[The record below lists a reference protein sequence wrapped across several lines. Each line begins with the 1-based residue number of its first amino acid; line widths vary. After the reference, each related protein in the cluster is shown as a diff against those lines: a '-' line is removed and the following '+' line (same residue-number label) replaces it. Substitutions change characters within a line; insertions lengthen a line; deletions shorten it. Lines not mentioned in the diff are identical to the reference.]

1 MNRKKL
7 AAVLC
12 VAAIGIAVAAT
23 AGAAS
28 QDVPGVTPTTIT
40 LGGTFPFTG
49 PASLYATIPAAEN
62 AYYSWVNNHGQV
74 HGRDINTIFYDD
86 QYNPGLTVPKVKQ
99 LVLQDHVFAI
109 VGSLGT
115 APALSTW
122 AFLNQQNVP
131 QALLATGDSY
141 WGACMSTSAFVPKPY
156 CATPKPWTTGWQP
169 DYPSEARLYAG
180 QILSTIAN
188 PHIGILYQND
198 AYGQNYKAAFRKKL
212 GLANLPKI
220 VKEEPYTVG
229 DSFAVMAGHM
239 GALKAAGADTVVL
252 FSTPTASIRSMV
264 AMTVALGNWKPATYL
279 NNVSANRYFM
289 NIAEASGA
297 NLAGVISSSYIKSQ
311 TVTPNDPGM
320 QLAHDIIYA
329 TGNAGLEHQ
338 FDIGDNNLVY
348 GLAVAWTA
356 VDALRKAGADPT
368 RGSFR
373 NALRNLNESGGNTNP
388 FVYPGMVVK
397 TDPLRTYP
405 MQQLILQAW
414 DASVGVHDWNTFGGV
429 LNTGK

>member
-62 AYYSWVNNHGQV
+62 AYYNWVNNHGKV

-122 AFLNQQNVP
+122 AFLNQQSVP

-180 QILSTIAN
+180 NILSTIAN

-212 GLANLPKI
+212 GLPCHFDLQYSNPVDLYSLA
-220 VKEEPYTVG
+220 
-229 DSFAVMAGHM
+229 SR
-239 GALKAAGADTVVL
+239 
-252 FSTPTASIRSMV
+252 FSR
-264 AMTVALGNWKPATYL
+264 
-279 NNVSANRYFM
+279 VSV
-289 NIAEASGA
+289 S
-297 NLAGVISSSYIKSQ
+297 
-311 TVTPNDPGM
+311 
-320 QLAHDIIYA
+320 
-329 TGNAGLEHQ
+329 
-338 FDIGDNNLVY
+338 
-348 GLAVAWTA
+348 
-356 VDALRKAGADPT
+356 
-368 RGSFR
+368 
-373 NALRNLNESGGNTNP
+373 
-388 FVYPGMVVK
+388 
-397 TDPLRTYP
+397 
-405 MQQLILQAW
+405 
-414 DASVGVHDWNTFGGV
+414 
-429 LNTGK
+429 